1 MKDKTKK
8 NHAPLATRLSQMAY
22 DRDFFS
28 HDFANPVRYILSLNV
43 AFKV

>member
-1 MKDKTKK
+1 MKNKTKK
-8 NHAPLATRLSQMAY
+8 TCSTTRLSQMVCE
-22 DRDFFS
+22 RDFFS